1 MVFREIIAKKIVRRR
16 SIDRNAIN
24 IITIFSLDRERSGRY
39 ARIGPCMIANSAPPG
54 IGVRTQNPAVAKRN
68 LLLFSMYPMVPRP
81 IHYRVCASLFPPLE
95 MSILSVKSL
104 VCVLWSRPGT
114 PLIGPHGKRYASGT
128 GIRGSFRARILE
140 GHRGTGNN
148 DLFARCTGSD
158 SPVS

>member
-1 MVFREIIAKKIVRRR
+1 
-16 SIDRNAIN
+16 
-24 IITIFSLDRERSGRY
+24 
-39 ARIGPCMIANSAPPG
+39 MIANSAPPG

-128 GIRGSFRARILE
+128 EYEVASARESWKATGGPETMIYLQDATAQIRQFPDSEFQKMVDQLKALKRFVAEYLPRKSPS
-140 GHRGTGNN
+140 
-148 DLFARCTGSD
+148 FARPCSR
-158 SPVS
+158 VVWFW